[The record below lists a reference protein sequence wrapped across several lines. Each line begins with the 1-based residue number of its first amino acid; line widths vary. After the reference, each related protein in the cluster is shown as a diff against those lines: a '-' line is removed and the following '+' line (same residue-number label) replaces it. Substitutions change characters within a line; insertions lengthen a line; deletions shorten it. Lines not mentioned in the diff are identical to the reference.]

1 MSNCLTCKHN
11 DRRAKM
17 CTLQDV
23 HTDLGHVLNC
33 AMWTP
38 MDEAV
43 IKQLKDENARLL
55 NDNARL
61 QEVVT
66 DDELHM
72 RKVLE
77 ENAELRERVCN
88 LFNAVFAKNNELID
102 LLCENEKL
110 RELVTDYD
118 KMLGLALA
126 DYRGFDAPLSDATH
140 IALRTRMYNLG
151 IEVAE

>member
-1 MSNCLTCKHN
+1 MANCFTCKHN

-23 HTDLGHVLNC
+23 HTDFGHVLNC
-33 AMWTP
+33 VMWTP
-38 MDEAV
+38 TDEAV

-77 ENAELRERVCN
+77 ENGELRKLV
-88 LFNAVFAKNNELID
+88 LDYFNAPCLECNPWTYGLEGCKH
-102 LLCENEKL
+102 CESGNC
-110 RELVTDYD
+110 T
-118 KMLGLALA
+118 LA
-126 DYRGFDAPLSDATH
+126 
-140 IALRTRMYNLG
+140 IRTLELG
-151 IEVAE
+151 IELAE

>member
-23 HTDLGHVLNC
+23 HTDFGHVLNC
-33 AMWTP
+33 VMWTP
-38 MDEAV
+38 TDEAV

-77 ENAELRERVCN
+77 ENGELRKLV
-88 LFNAVFAKNNELID
+88 LDYFNAPCLECNPWTEGWEGCKH
-102 LLCENEKL
+102 CESGNC
-110 RELVTDYD
+110 T
-118 KMLGLALA
+118 LA
-126 DYRGFDAPLSDATH
+126 T
-140 IALRTRMYNLG
+140 RTLELG
-151 IEVAE
+151 IDVAE